1 MEADKSISNI
11 IIKCNN
17 MKNKILRKFSVVML
31 STVALAAIAACEN
44 HNHTPQ
50 GGVQDG
56 DAVRP
61 YVLATQGTFTGNT
74 TNALVTA
81 SNLDGGSVGMAN
93 GLVNDGAS
101 YWVFWGDKYLYG
113 LTYNQGNAGTTR
125 SYVMNDDYTLSAR
138 SAEYAVRRFVT
149 YGIYD
154 RYIMT
159 LSTGDGPTEW
169 ADANGYIPKS
179 FLVSYLDVEAET
191 YTTND
196 TLEEHFLAENFL
208 GNGEYVTLA
217 GIEQV
222 GDKLYSAAVPM
233 GLSQYGSSV
242 EGGKWVKPGNE
253 DLLKTE
259 AGGSDSSS
267 YKEGELQ
274 WTQYP
279 DECWVA
285 IFSDET
291 LAEKQLIHTDKISY
305 ACGRN
310 KSQYYQMI
318 WKTESGDVYVF
329 SPSYAKSMADPRQQT
344 TLPAGV
350 VRIKAGAEAFDDNYY
365 VNIEALTDGISFLR
379 TWYVGGTKF
388 LMLMYDMPIE
398 PGVTLTASRLAIFD
412 VESAT
417 LSYVEGLPSA
427 ERISGFGNAPYSEEG
442 KCYIAVT
449 LTDDY
454 PAIYAIDTT
463 TAVATK
469 GLTVE
474 ATQVRGI
481 GRLNPIN

>member
-1 MEADKSISNI
+1 MI
-11 IIKCNN
+11 
-17 MKNKILRKFSVVML
+17 NKILRKFSVVTL
-31 STVALAAIAACEN
+31 STIALAVVAACETN
-44 HNHTPQ
+44 TNIPT
-50 GGVQDG
+50 GGTQDN

-81 SNLDGGSVGMAN
+81 SDLNSGVVGMTN

-101 YWVFWGDKYLYG
+101 YWVFYGDKYLYG

-125 SYVMNDDYTLSAR
+125 SYVMNEDYTLTAR
-138 SAEYAVRRFVT
+138 PAEYAVRRFTT

-159 LSTGDGPTEW
+159 FSTGDGPAEW
-169 ADANGYIPKS
+169 ADANGFIPKS

-191 YTTND
+191 YATNN
-196 TLEEHFLAENFL
+196 TLEEHYLSENFL
-208 GNGEYVTLA
+208 GNGEFVTLA
-217 GIEQV
+217 GVEEVDGKIF
-222 GDKLYSAAVPM
+222 SAAVPM
-233 GLSQYGSSV
+233 GLSQYGV
-242 EGGKWVKPGNE
+242 KAEGGKWVKPGNE
-253 DLLKTE
+253 DLVKSE
-259 AGGSDSSS
+259 AGGSGSGA

-285 IFSDET
+285 IFEDET
-291 LAEKQLIHTDKISY
+291 LAERKLIRTDRISY

-318 WKTESGDVYVF
+318 WTAESGDVYVF
-329 SPSYAKSMADPRQQT
+329 SPSYAKSMADERQQT

-350 VRIKAGAEAFDDNYY
+350 VRIKAGTEEFDPNYY
-365 VNIEALTDGISFLR
+365 VNIEALTNGISFLR
-379 TWYVGGTKF
+379 TWYIGGSKF
-388 LMLMYDMPIE
+388 LMLMYDMPLA
-398 PGVTLTASRLAIFD
+398 PATTMTASRLAIFD
-412 VESAT
+412 VESASLT
-417 LSYVEGLPSA
+417 YVEGLPSA
-427 ERISGFGNAPYSEEG
+427 ERISGFGTAPYSEDG

-449 LTDDY
+449 LTDDH
-454 PAIYAIDTT
+454 PAIYAIDAA

-474 ATQVRGI
+474 ATQIGGI
-481 GRLNPIN
+481 GRLSPML

>member
-1 MEADKSISNI
+1 MI
-11 IIKCNN
+11 
-17 MKNKILRKFSVVML
+17 NKILRKFAVVAL
-31 STVALAAIAACEN
+31 STIALAVVSACETN
-44 HNHTPQ
+44 TNIPT
-50 GGVQDG
+50 GGTQNND
-56 DAVRP
+56 DVRP
-61 YVLATQGTFTGNT
+61 YVLATEGTFTGTT
-74 TNALVTA
+74 TNALVAA
-81 SNLDGGSVGMAN
+81 SNLDGGSVGMAD

-125 SYVMNDDYTLSAR
+125 SYVMNSDYTLSAR
-138 SAEYAVRRFVT
+138 PAEYAVRRFTT

-154 RYIMT
+154 KYIMT
-159 LSTGDGPTEW
+159 FSTGDGPAEW
-169 ADANGYIPKS
+169 ADANGFIPKS

-196 TLEEHFLAENFL
+196 TLEECYLSENFL

-217 GIEQV
+217 GIEEV
-222 GDKLYSAAVPM
+222 EGKIFSAAVPM
-233 GLSQYGSSV
+233 GLSQYGV
-242 EGGKWVKPGNE
+242 KADGGKWVKSGNE
-253 DLLKTE
+253 DLIKTE
-259 AGGSDSSS
+259 AGGSGSGS

-285 IFSDET
+285 IFEDET
-291 LAEKQLIHTDKISY
+291 LAERKLIRTDKISY
-305 ACGRN
+305 AAGRS

-329 SPSYAKSMADPRQQT
+329 SPSYAKTMADERQQT

-350 VRIKAGAEAFDDNYY
+350 VRIKAGTELFDDSYY
-365 VNIEALTDGISFLR
+365 YNIEALADGLSFLR
-379 TWYVGGTKF
+379 TWYVGGSKF
-388 LMLMYDMPIE
+388 LMLMYDMPLA
-398 PGVTLTASRLAIFD
+398 PATTMTASRLAIFD
-412 VESAT
+412 AEQGT
-417 LSYVEGLPSA
+417 LNYVTGLPSVDT
-427 ERISGFGNAPYSEEG
+427 ISGFGNAPYTEDG

-449 LTDDY
+449 LTNDY
-454 PAIYAIDTT
+454 PAIYAIDTD

>member
-1 MEADKSISNI
+1 MI
-11 IIKCNN
+11 
-17 MKNKILRKFSVVML
+17 NKILRKFSVVAL
-31 STVALAAIAACEN
+31 STIALAVVAACETN
-44 HNHTPQ
+44 TNIPT
-50 GGVQDG
+50 GGTQDN

-81 SNLDGGSVGMAN
+81 SDLNSGVVGMTN

-101 YWVFWGDKYLYG
+101 YWVFYGDKYLYG

-125 SYVMNDDYTLSAR
+125 SYVMNDDYTLAAR
-138 SAEYAVRRFVT
+138 PAEYAVRRFT
-149 YGIYD
+149 TFGIYD

-159 LSTGDGPTEW
+159 FSTGDGPAEW
-169 ADANGYIPKS
+169 ADANGFIPKS

-191 YTTND
+191 YATNN
-196 TLEEHFLAENFL
+196 TLEEHYLSENFL
-208 GNGEYVTLA
+208 GNGEFVTLA
-217 GIEQV
+217 GVEEVDGKIF
-222 GDKLYSAAVPM
+222 SAAVPM
-233 GLSQYGSSV
+233 GLSQYGV
-242 EGGKWVKPGNE
+242 KAEGGKWVKPGNE
-253 DLLKTE
+253 DLVKTE
-259 AGGSDSSS
+259 AGGSGSGA

-285 IFSDET
+285 IFEDET
-291 LAEKQLIHTDKISY
+291 LAERKLIRTDKISY

-318 WKTESGDVYVF
+318 WTAESGDVYVF
-329 SPSYAKSMADPRQQT
+329 SPSYAKTMADERQQT

-350 VRIKAGAEAFDDNYY
+350 VRIKAGTEEFDPSYY
-365 VNIEALTDGISFLR
+365 VNIEALTNGISFLR
-379 TWYVGGTKF
+379 TWYIGGSKF
-388 LMLMYDMPIE
+388 LMLMYDMPLA
-398 PGVTLTASRLAIFD
+398 PATTMTASRLAIFD
-412 VESAT
+412 VESASLT
-417 LSYVEGLPSA
+417 YVEGLPAA
-427 ERISGFGNAPYSEEG
+427 ERISGFGTAPYSEDG

-454 PAIYAIDTT
+454 PAIYAIDAA

-474 ATQVRGI
+474 ATQIGGI
-481 GRLNPIN
+481 GRLSPML